1 MYLHIHLMKAGV
13 HPDPLISPFEA
24 TNSIYRRYQMIR
36 NMKRPVKKFN
46 LLAQENQSEHKQEDE
61 NDLVPYWYPEVV
73 INLVNIDENISVGSM
88 PVQIRR
94 YIFAD
99 RIRKAY
105 YPIMYVNEFWE
116 LKSKRQ
122 PFLDASVKELPLKI
136 RFSTTSFF
144 KFTMMCQ
151 AHHTIQQTEETLYGH
166 NNEFEKIKRM
176 LLETAPWLIALT
188 AFVSLLHLVLD
199 FLAFKNG
206 NQYYTWTIFI
216 F

>member
-1 MYLHIHLMKAGV
+1 MKAGV

-36 NMKRPVKKFN
+36 NMKRPAKKIN
-46 LLAQENQSEHKQEDE
+46 LLSQEKPSEDKQDE

-73 INLVNIDENISVGSM
+73 INLVNIDENIPVASM

-116 LKSKRQ
+116 LKAKRQ

-136 RFSTTSFF
+136 HFSTTSFF

-151 AHHTIQQTEETLYGH
+151 AHHTIQTGEASFGE

-188 AFVSLLHLVLD
+188 VFVSLLHIVFD
-199 FLAFKNG
+199 FMAFKNG
-206 NQYYTWTIFI
+206 N
-216 F
+216 

>member
-24 TNSIYRRYQMIR
+24 TNSLYRRYQMIR
-36 NMKRPVKKFN
+36 NMKRPAKKIN
-46 LLAQENQSEHKQEDE
+46 LLSETPAEKADEKGDE
-61 NDLVPYWYPEVV
+61 NDMVPYWYPEVT
-73 INLVNIDENISVGSM
+73 INLVNIDENIPVASL

-122 PFLDASVKELPLKI
+122 PFLDASVKELPLTI
-136 RFSTTSFF
+136 HFSTTSFF
-144 KFTMMCQ
+144 KFTLMCQ
-151 AHHTIQQTEETLYGH
+151 AHHTIQSGEAFYGE
-166 NNEFEKIKRM
+166 NSEFEKIKRM
-176 LLETAPWLIALT
+176 LLETAPWLIVLT
-188 AFVSLLHLVLD
+188 VLASLLHIVFD

-206 NQYYTWTIFI
+206 KKRI
-216 F
+216 